1 MRTGLRLT
9 ALDGHS
15 KQWPKTGSPVLRFFQ
30 ALMPREE
37 KFFALFNAHAR
48 TLVDGAIALRDL
60 LEGGPGVAEACAR
73 IVAHENKADA
83 VVREVLIGV
92 RRSFITPFDR
102 VDIKDLISQLDDTI
116 DQMQKT
122 AKAITLFEVTHFEL
136 QMRQMADIILRCA
149 ELTVEAVGLLGSMRD
164 SQARINSIAEEITRL
179 EEQADELNDQG
190 IKALFLKHRDGN
202 AMAFIVGN
210 EIYDH
215 LEKVVDRFEDVA
227 NRISGIVIE
236 QV

>member
-1 MRTGLRLT
+1 MPSGDL
-9 ALDGHS
+9 
-15 KQWPKTGSPVLRFFQ
+15 VLRFFQ

-37 KFFALFNAHAR
+37 KFFTQFNDHAR
-48 TLVDGAIALRDL
+48 TLVDGAVALRDL
-60 LEGGPGVAEACAR
+60 LEGGAGVAEACRR
-73 IVAHENKADA
+73 IVTHENQADA
-83 VVREVLIGV
+83 IARDVLLGV

-102 VDIKDLISQLDDTI
+102 GDIKELINQLDDAI

-122 AKAITLFEVTHFEL
+122 AKAITLFEVTEFEL

-149 ELTVEAVGLLGSMRD
+149 ELTVEAVGLLSAM
-164 SQARINSIAEEITRL
+164 QENAARINAIAEEITRL
-179 EEQADELNDQG
+179 EEQADDLNDQG
-190 IKALFLKHRDGN
+190 IKALYKKHKGGD
-202 AMAFIVGN
+202 AMGFIVGN

-227 NRISGIVIE
+227 NKISGILIE

>member
-1 MRTGLRLT
+1 
-9 ALDGHS
+9 
-15 KQWPKTGSPVLRFFQ
+15 VLRFFQ

-37 KFFALFNAHAR
+37 KFFTLFNDHAR

-60 LEGGPGVAEACAR
+60 LEGGAGVAEACRR
-73 IVAHENKADA
+73 IVAHENQADA
-83 VVREVLIGV
+83 IARDVLLGV
-92 RRSFITPFDR
+92 RRTFITPLDR
-102 VDIKDLISQLDDTI
+102 GDIKELINQLDDAI

-122 AKAITLFEVTHFEL
+122 AKAITLFEVTEFEL

-149 ELTVEAVGLLGSMRD
+149 ELTVEAVGLLSSM
-164 SQARINSIAEEITRL
+164 QQNAARINAIAEEITRL

-190 IKALFLKHRDGN
+190 IKALYRRHREGG
-202 AMAFIVGN
+202 AMGFIVGN

-227 NRISGIVIE
+227 NKISGIVIE

>member
-1 MRTGLRLT
+1 VPNQNIRGFI
-9 ALDGHS
+9 
-15 KQWPKTGSPVLRFFQ
+15 VLRFFQ
-30 ALMPREE
+30 AMMPREE
-37 KFFALFNAHAR
+37 KFFGLFNDHAR
-48 TLVDGAIALRDL
+48 TLVDGAVALRDL
-60 LEGGPGVAEACAR
+60 LEGGPGVAAACAR
-73 IVAHENKADA
+73 VVAHENQADA
-83 VVREVLIGV
+83 IARDVLLSV

-102 VDIKDLISQLDDTI
+102 GDIKDLINQLDDSI

-122 AKAITLFEVTHFEL
+122 AKAITLFEVTSFEL
-136 QMRQMADIILRCA
+136 HMRQMADIILRCA
-149 ELTVEAVGLLGSMRD
+149 ELTVEAVGLLGSMREN
-164 SQARINSIAEEITRL
+164 SGRINAITEEITRL

-190 IKALFLKHRDGN
+190 IKALFLAHRDGN
-202 AMAFIVGN
+202 AMAFIIGN

>member
-1 MRTGLRLT
+1 
-9 ALDGHS
+9 
-15 KQWPKTGSPVLRFFQ
+15 
-30 ALMPREE
+30 
-37 KFFALFNAHAR
+37 
-48 TLVDGAIALRDL
+48 
-60 LEGGPGVAEACAR
+60 
-73 IVAHENKADA
+73 VAHENQADA
-83 VVREVLIGV
+83 IARDVLLSV

-102 VDIKDLISQLDDTI
+102 GDIKDLINQLDDSI

-122 AKAITLFEVTHFEL
+122 AKAITLFEVNSFEL
-136 QMRQMADIILRCA
+136 HMRQMADIILRCA
-149 ELTVEAVGLLGSMRD
+149 ELTVEAVGLLGSMREN
-164 SQARINSIAEEITRL
+164 SGRINAITEEITRL

-190 IKALFLKHRDGN
+190 IKALFLAHRDGN
-202 AMAFIVGN
+202 AMAFIIGN

>member
-1 MRTGLRLT
+1 
-9 ALDGHS
+9 
-15 KQWPKTGSPVLRFFQ
+15 VLRFFQ

-37 KFFALFNAHAR
+37 KFFEQFNRHAR
-48 TLVDGAIALRDL
+48 TLVDGAVALRDL
-60 LEGGPGVAEACAR
+60 LEGGSGVAEACRR
-73 IVAHENKADA
+73 IFAHENEADLIA
-83 VVREVLIGV
+83 RDVLLGV

-102 VDIKDLISQLDDTI
+102 GDIKDLINQLDDSI

-122 AKAITLFEVTHFEL
+122 AKAINLFGVTSFEL
-136 QMRQMADIILRCA
+136 EMRQMADIILRCA

-164 SQARINSIAEEITRL
+164 SQARINTITEEITRL

-190 IKALFLKHRDGN
+190 IKALYLKHKGGDV
-202 AMAFIVGN
+202 MAFIVRN

-227 NRISGIVIE
+227 NRISAIVIE

>member
-1 MRTGLRLT
+1 VAANSSGDL
-9 ALDGHS
+9 
-15 KQWPKTGSPVLRFFQ
+15 VLRFFQ

-37 KFFALFNAHAR
+37 KFFTLFNNHAR

-60 LEGGPGVAEACAR
+60 LEGGAGVAEACRR
-73 IVAHENKADA
+73 IVAHENQADA
-83 VVREVLIGV
+83 IARDVLLGV
-92 RRSFITPFDR
+92 RRTFITPLDR
-102 VDIKDLISQLDDTI
+102 GDIKELINQLDDAI

-122 AKAITLFEVTHFEL
+122 AKAITLFEVTEFEL

-149 ELTVEAVGLLGSMRD
+149 ELTVEAVGLLSAM
-164 SQARINSIAEEITRL
+164 QENAARINAIAEEITRL

-190 IKALFLKHRDGN
+190 IKALYKKHKGGD
-202 AMAFIVGN
+202 AMGFIVGN

-227 NRISGIVIE
+227 NRISGILIE

>member
-1 MRTGLRLT
+1 VPANSSGDL
-9 ALDGHS
+9 
-15 KQWPKTGSPVLRFFQ
+15 VLRFFQ

-37 KFFALFNAHAR
+37 KFFTLFNNHAR

-60 LEGGPGVAEACAR
+60 LEGGAGVAEACRR
-73 IVAHENKADA
+73 IVAHENHADA
-83 VVREVLIGV
+83 IARDVLLGV
-92 RRSFITPFDR
+92 RRTFITPLDR
-102 VDIKDLISQLDDTI
+102 GDIKELINQLDDAI

-122 AKAITLFEVTHFEL
+122 AKAITLFEVTEFEL

-149 ELTVEAVGLLGSMRD
+149 ELTVEAVGLLSAMRENA
-164 SQARINSIAEEITRL
+164 ARINAIAEEVTRL

-190 IKALFLKHRDGN
+190 IKALYKKHKGGD
-202 AMAFIVGN
+202 AMGFIVGN

-227 NRISGIVIE
+227 NRISGILIE

>member
-1 MRTGLRLT
+1 M
-9 ALDGHS
+9 
-15 KQWPKTGSPVLRFFQ
+15 VLSFFQ

-48 TLVDGAIALRDL
+48 ILVEGAVALRDL
-60 LEGGPGVAEACAR
+60 LEGGPGVGDACR
-73 IVAHENKADA
+73 RVIAHENEADNIA
-83 VVREVLIGV
+83 REVLLGV

-102 VDIKDLISQLDDTI
+102 GDIKDLINQLDDAI

-122 AKAITLFEVTHFEL
+122 VKAITLFEVTSFEL

-149 ELTVEAVGLLGSMRD
+149 ELTVEAVGLLGNMRD

-190 IKALFLKHRDGN
+190 IKALYLKHKGGD
-202 AMAFIVGN
+202 AMGFIVGN

>member
-1 MRTGLRLT
+1 ML
-9 ALDGHS
+9 
-15 KQWPKTGSPVLRFFQ
+15 QFFQ

-37 KFFALFNAHAR
+37 KFFLLFDRHAQ
-48 TLVDGAIALRDL
+48 TLVAGARALRDL
-60 LEGGPGVAEACAR
+60 LDGGAGVPEACGR
-73 IVAHENKADA
+73 IVAHENDADQIA
-83 VVREVLIGV
+83 REVLLSV

-102 VDIKDLISQLDDTI
+102 VDIKELISQLDDSI

-122 AKAITLFEVTHFEL
+122 AKAITLFEVTSFEPH
-136 QMRQMADIILRCA
+136 MRQMADIILRCA
-149 ELTVEAVGLLGSMRD
+149 ELTVEAVKLLGSMREN
-164 SQARINSIAEEITRL
+164 AGRINAITEEITKL
-179 EEQADELNDQG
+179 EEQADELNDVG
-190 IKALFLKHRDGN
+190 IKALFLAHRDGN
-202 AMAFIVGN
+202 AMAFIVGS

>member
-1 MRTGLRLT
+1 M
-9 ALDGHS
+9 
-15 KQWPKTGSPVLRFFQ
+15 LRFFQ

-37 KFFALFNAHAR
+37 KFFALFNDHAR
-48 TLVDGAIALRDL
+48 TLVDGAVALRDL
-60 LEGGPGVAEACAR
+60 LEGGAGVAEACRR
-73 IVAHENKADA
+73 IVAHENQADA
-83 VVREVLIGV
+83 IARDVLLGV
-92 RRSFITPFDR
+92 RRTFITPLDR
-102 VDIKDLISQLDDTI
+102 GDIKELINQLDDAI

-122 AKAITLFEVTHFEL
+122 AKAITLFEVTEFEL

-149 ELTVEAVGLLGSMRD
+149 ELTVEAVGLLSSM
-164 SQARINSIAEEITRL
+164 QENAGRINAITEEITRL

-190 IKALFLKHRDGN
+190 IKALYKKHKGGD
-202 AMAFIVGN
+202 AMGFIVGN

-227 NRISGIVIE
+227 NKISGIIIE